1 LSRSHA
7 ETRSYRQIAEWLA
20 FAFAAVMTAVAVW
33 LVPAWTRPLTDPCQ
47 LAIVLGVLTMLALFV
62 ARFWGGR
69 GHAIERQWLAAFL
82 FGMPL
87 VYVASLLT
95 MPGPPAYKDAS
106 WIQIELFGVIVFG
119 VLAWLGLT
127 RTCWFLVWGIAAHGL
142 AWDSW
147 HLDGDTPYVP
157 VWYARGCL
165 LVDIGIAVYL
175 AVRLWFGHPRHRA
188 HQHS

>member
-1 LSRSHA
+1 LSRTSA
-7 ETRSYRQIAEWLA
+7 KTKSSRPIAEWLA
-20 FAFAAVMTAVAVW
+20 FAIAAALTAVSVW
-33 LVPAWTRPLTDPCQ
+33 SVPTWTRPLTDPCQ
-47 LAIVLGVLTMLALFV
+47 LAIVLGVLTMVALFV
-62 ARFWGGR
+62 ARFLGGR

-87 VYVASLLT
+87 VYVASLLVA
-95 MPGPPAYKDAS
+95 PGPREEN
-106 WIQIELFGVIVFG
+106 WIQIEVFGVVVFG

-165 LVDIGIAVYL
+165 LVDIGIALYL
-175 AVRLWFGHPRHRA
+175 GVRLWSVHPKHRSHRH
-188 HQHS
+188 S